1 MGMTIGDFIR
11 KMSDGM
17 LAQFLIDVAYENA
30 ILEKGEVHLIIPSP
44 LGGYLVDGAVD
55 FHDWDV
61 VTEALQE
68 EVDDGNDNYH
78 N

>member
-1 MGMTIGDFIR
+1 MGITIGDFIR

-30 ILEKGEVHLIIPSP
+30 TLENGKAQLRMPSP
-44 LGGYLVDGAVD
+44 FGGYLVDGAID

-61 VTEALQE
+61 VTDALRE
-68 EVDDGNDNYH
+68 EISDGNND
-78 N
+78 